1 MGSSV
6 GAWGDGDLERGN
18 LGGFAQVDADILEE
32 VVDPVVERL
41 DTAVEGEPGVVVGI
55 VLGAGGGEGGAGQF
69 AVAGVE
75 LDLGDGAKAIGGLPT

>member
-6 GAWGDGDLERGN
+6 GAWGDGDLGSGD

-41 DTAVEGEPGVVVGI
+41 DIAVEGELGVVVGI